1 MFLTSLCLLIAFK
14 LDPLN
19 RKDARE
25 LEAKKMD
32 EVKALI
38 AADENEEVKK

>member
-1 MFLTSLCLLIAFK
+1 MPYI
-14 LDPLN
+14 DH
-19 RKDARE
+19 E
-25 LEAKKMD
+25 IILEAKKMD